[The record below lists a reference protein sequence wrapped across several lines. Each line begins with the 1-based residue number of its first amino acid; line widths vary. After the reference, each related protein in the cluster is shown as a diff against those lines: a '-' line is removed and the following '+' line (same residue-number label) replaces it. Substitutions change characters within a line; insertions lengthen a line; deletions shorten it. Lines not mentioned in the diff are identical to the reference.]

1 MRRALLQCA
10 EARDKRR
17 ARAQKQDECRRSE
30 VSGMAVP
37 KNALEGIRVIAL
49 GRYQAEPHIGLVL
62 ARLGVEVIKV

>member
-1 MRRALLQCA
+1 
-10 EARDKRR
+10 
-17 ARAQKQDECRRSE
+17 
-30 VSGMAVP
+30 MAVP